1 MLDNNR
7 PKIGPWDP
15 KLNPENLSP
24 VTKRFVYFTFLNYD
38 LRNSSLLWSCRK
50 TASFLFSQ

>member
-7 PKIGPWDP
+7 PKIEPWDP

-38 LRNSSLLWSCRK
+38 LRNCSLLWSCRK